1 MRTPILLA
9 VIALVVLFLFNP
21 EMDDFKMFAEAQ
33 SERLLLEQTGESA
46 LGRALSGL
54 GASLLGSNIDRFTER
69 RNYGVFSLYTI
80 DLDGDDEQEEEW
92 RFIGIAGQFL
102 ELERPA
108 SLEEE
113 DEDSP

>member
-9 VIALVVLFLFNP
+9 IIALVVLFLFNP
-21 EMDDFKMFAEAQ
+21 EMEDFQVFAEAQ
-33 SERLLLEQTGESA
+33 SERLMLEQAGESA

-54 GASLLGSNIDRFTER
+54 GASLVGSNIDRFTER
-69 RNYGVFSLYTI
+69 QSYGVFSLYTL
-80 DLDGDDEQEEEW
+80 DFDGDDEHEEEW
-92 RFIGIAGQFL
+92 RFLGIAGQFF

-113 DEDSP
+113 GSP